1 MCFSVR
7 QKNARILP
15 VMGKKGG
22 KSGKN
27 AKMVMMPNGLSQE
40 ITQPY
45 SQSMSQVISRIK
57 YFCMRSISVI
67 LILTLQHLMLFIV
80 EYVSTGIQFIS
91 ARFIPAGIVA
101 R

>member
-45 SQSMSQVISRIK
+45 SQSMSQVN
-57 YFCMRSISVI
+57 
-67 LILTLQHLMLFIV
+67 
-80 EYVSTGIQFIS
+80 
-91 ARFIPAGIVA
+91 
-101 R
+101 